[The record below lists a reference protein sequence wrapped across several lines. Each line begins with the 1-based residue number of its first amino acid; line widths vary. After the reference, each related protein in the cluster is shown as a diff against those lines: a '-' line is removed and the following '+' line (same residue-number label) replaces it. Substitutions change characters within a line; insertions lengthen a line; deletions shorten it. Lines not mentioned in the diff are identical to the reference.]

1 MVDLGF
7 SLYPERY
14 DVTKSKAYI
23 DLCHSYGAKRLF
35 MSLLQLAPADHQMF
49 HCYAELIA
57 YANQLGIRVI
67 ADVSP
72 SFISQAGWSDQLI
85 ERAHAF
91 GLAGLRL
98 DEALPLAEIV
108 TLTRNP
114 FGLKIELNMSTD
126 KQLLMSLLA
135 TDAERSNI
143 IGCHNFYP
151 HEFTGLSWQHFKDMS
166 RFIMSMILKR
176 LLLLPLRQ
184 HLKAL
189 GYWQKA
195 CRQWKTIGTCP
206 LACK

>member
-35 MSLLQLAPADHQMF
+35 MSLLQLAPANHQMF

-114 FGLKIELNMSTD
+114 FGL
-126 KQLLMSLLA
+126 
-135 TDAERSNI
+135 R
-143 IGCHNFYP
+143 
-151 HEFTGLSWQHFKDMS
+151 
-166 RFIMSMILKR
+166 
-176 LLLLPLRQ
+176 
-184 HLKAL
+184 AL
-189 GYWQKA
+189 INNY
-195 CRQWKTIGTCP
+195 
-206 LACK
+206 